1 MPHTLCH
8 TNSPGAST
16 GSEVLGLP
24 DWNPACV
31 GSGAECV
38 WGARVCSEA
47 TGGEIEVFKD
57 TWLAQEHAEGVR
69 AVILP
74 WAEEGLWGATRG
86 RSVQG
91 LLRMLC

>member
-1 MPHTLCH
+1 MEPCLRGKWGRVC
-8 TNSPGAST
+8 
-16 GSEVLGLP
+16 L
-24 DWNPACV
+24 
-31 GSGAECV
+31 
-38 WGARVCSEA
+38 GARVCSEA
-47 TGGEIEVFKD
+47 TGGEIELFKD

-91 LLRMLC
+91 LLWMLC